1 MRNIQ
6 YRYGYTYQCSIQQNG
21 RFIGLQPYCCI
32 AVTTARQQWQKLI
45 KQTQTYK
52 YTQSIYFAHP
62 R

>member
-1 MRNIQ
+1 MDTLI
-6 YRYGYTYQCSIQQNG
+6 SILFRKMG
-21 RFIGLQPYCCI
+21 GLLGLQPYCCI

-52 YTQSIYFAHP
+52 YMQSTYFAHP